1 MIPKPTTDEAESRL
15 LDLIDEYWG
24 IAYTEG
30 KEGRTRDNETSDA
43 GRKWA
48 EIRAALA
55 SLKAPAAEGWMP
67 IESAPTSE
75 AEPFLVLRRGIAV
88 QVSWFEGRLYPDALE
103 ACVDFDDGIT
113 DATHWQA
120 RPHLPKEK
128 T

>member
-55 SLKAPAAEGWMP
+55 SLKAPAAEGWVLVP
-67 IESAPTSE
+67 VE
-75 AEPFLVLRRGIAV
+75 ATREMCVAAV
-88 QVSWFEGRLYPDALE
+88 KFANGDAVYKNVAAGALE
-103 ACVDFDDGIT
+103 IEEGIYGEVYE
-113 DATHWQA
+113 AMLAAAH
-120 RPHLPKEK
+120 PPKEK